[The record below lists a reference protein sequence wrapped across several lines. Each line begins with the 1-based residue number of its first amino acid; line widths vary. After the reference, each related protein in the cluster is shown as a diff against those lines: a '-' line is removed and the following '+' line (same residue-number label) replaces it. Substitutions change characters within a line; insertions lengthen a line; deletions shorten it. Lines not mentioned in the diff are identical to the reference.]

1 MGLRDGLRD
10 FLRIPKHRRK
20 HSKARSDTN
29 SIESPNEPDP
39 AVPRPTEPTQDL
51 QIGSSTLPT
60 SSPLIPRDQE
70 SSGTRIT
77 LLRAIYLTIPSC
89 NVGDRDPTRS
99 VPSERHLGSSNCIV
113 DPTAAHENNSNWMST
128 AYSAAKLAIN
138 MIKESSDVFPPLK
151 SVAGG
156 LSAILQHCDVR
167 STSSMSPHPR
177 RLPSSQQTMACRQT
191 IESLVPRVEGLA
203 ESLSAPAPEGEV
215 KEEKRRTALKL

>member
-1 MGLRDGLRD
+1 MAGRGYLYNSSQGVVGTIIFVEITRTFIIVAEVVSITFTIIGL
-10 FLRIPKHRRK
+10 
-20 HSKARSDTN
+20 
-29 SIESPNEPDP
+29 
-39 AVPRPTEPTQDL
+39 Q
-51 QIGSSTLPT
+51 
-60 SSPLIPRDQE
+60 
-70 SSGTRIT
+70 
-77 LLRAIYLTIPSC
+77 LL
-89 NVGDRDPTRS
+89 
-99 VPSERHLGSSNCIV
+99 SSNCIV

-177 RLPSSQQTMACRQT
+177 RSPSSQQTMACRQT